1 MTIAISIPRIQLAPG
16 SKMSISGVSW
26 SDFEEILLDLG
37 EKRTSRITYYQGNL
51 EIMSPLARH
60 VGDSLNVS
68 SQRPHR
74 IMAYIVTTILAAQA
88 RDWEDFGSTTLKLPE
103 IAGIE
108 PDTCFYIANAS
119 QVRNCTNL
127 NLADY
132 PPPDLAIECDV
143 TSKTTIDV
151 YQALQV
157 PEVWIYQE
165 GQLTIYHFASQGYQ
179 ISTTSQI
186 FPELPIVT
194 LVPQLV
200 QRAIAQGT
208 SSMLKELQATLSSL

>member
-1 MTIAISIPRIQLAPG
+1 MTIAISIPRIHLAPG

-37 EKRTSRITYYQGNL
+37 EKRTSRVTYYQGNL

-60 VGDSLNVS
+60 E
-68 SQRPHR
+68 RPHR

-151 YQALQV
+151 YQALQI

-165 GQLTIYHFASQGYQ
+165 GQLTIYHFDSQGYQ
-179 ISTTSQI
+179 TSATSQI
-186 FPELPIVT
+186 FPELSIVT

-200 QRAIAQGT
+200 ERAIAQGT

>member
-16 SKMSISGVSW
+16 SKMSIAGVSW
-26 SDFEEILLDLG
+26 PDFEEILLELG

-60 VGDSLNVS
+60 E
-68 SQRPHR
+68 RPHR
-74 IMAYIVTTILAAQA
+74 IIAYIITTVLAAQA

-127 NLADY
+127 NLAHY

-165 GQLTIYHFASQGYQ
+165 GQLTIYHFAAQGYQ
-179 ISTTSQI
+179 TSPVSQI
-186 FPELPIVT
+186 FPELSIVT

-200 QRAIAQGT
+200 ERAIAQGT
-208 SSMLKELQATLSSL
+208 SSMLKELQTTLSSP